1 MAKKGGQSPMTRIV
15 LGVALALVIGL
26 AAIGGYAVVTDGAAA
41 QGSGPWW
48 QTAGGAEG
56 FAIAEWG
63 TGNGPGVSLDDWIES
78 MPATCDI
85 QLVERDAG
93 FRSVMYRC
101 PD

>member
-1 MAKKGGQSPMTRIV
+1 MKRIV
-15 LGVALALVIGL
+15 LGVALTLLIGL
-26 AAIGGYAVVTDGAAA
+26 ASIGGYVVVTDGAAA
-41 QGSGPWW
+41 QGGNPWW

-78 MPATCDI
+78 IPATCDI
-85 QLVERDAG
+85 QLIERDAM